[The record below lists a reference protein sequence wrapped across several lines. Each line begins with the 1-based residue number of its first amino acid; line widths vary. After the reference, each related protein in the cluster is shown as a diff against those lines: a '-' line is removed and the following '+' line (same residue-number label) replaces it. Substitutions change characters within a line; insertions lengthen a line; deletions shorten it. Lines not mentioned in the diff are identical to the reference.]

1 MRCCAVQHF
10 FLFLRSSER
19 TSVQSQH
26 KVLFFIKIA
35 FLILHT
41 GTPAHSTPRRARR
54 ANQQTG
60 KPANQQTSSKPANI
74 ICTFTSYTCIITH
87 SRLSNSKHSH
97 ISFIYIYIYIILCI
111 KFIYYCTLLQCIR
124 LQCLRIIPH
133 PKYNNKSVEDD
144 VFK

>member
-1 MRCCAVQHF
+1 MRCIQHF
-10 FLFLRSSER
+10 FLFLRSER

-41 GTPAHSTPRRARR
+41 LAHQHTAHHDARGVQISKL
-54 ANQQTG
+54 ANQ
-60 KPANQQTSSKPANI
+60 ANQQTSSKPAN

-97 ISFIYIYIYIILCI
+97 ISFIYIYIY
-111 KFIYYCTLLQCIR
+111 YTLYKIHL
-124 LQCLRIIPH
+124 LLYSFTVHSFTVSSYH
-133 PKYNNKSVEDD
+133 PPS
-144 VFK
+144 